1 MPIALQDVDVEKAD
15 AAVADALIVSGL
27 VSCIRPICQPT
38 DRSIVQPQEL
48 RNLSLTVPVTMYRL
62 GNPPIPPGLA
72 EPAPKQT
79 LQLGP
84 S

>member
-1 MPIALQDVDVEKAD
+1 MAY
-15 AAVADALIVSGL
+15 AVMLLDHLCKRWGDKGGQVLFL
-27 VSCIRPICQPT
+27 VSSSVRQPT

-48 RNLSLTVPVTMYRL
+48 RNLSLTVPVTMYRP